1 MNRWKTFGLAI
12 LFSFLSFGAIQETIV
27 VFTSPEI
34 NKDGSKYFMIPFS
47 VILTGVFVFYAIKNW
62 RKLL

>member
-12 LFSFLSFGAIQETIV
+12 LFSMLSFGAIQETIV
-27 VFTSPEI
+27 VFTSSQFE
-34 NKDGSKYFMIPFS
+34 KDGSRYFMIPFS
-47 VILTGVFVFYAIKNW
+47 VMLTGVFVFYAIKNW